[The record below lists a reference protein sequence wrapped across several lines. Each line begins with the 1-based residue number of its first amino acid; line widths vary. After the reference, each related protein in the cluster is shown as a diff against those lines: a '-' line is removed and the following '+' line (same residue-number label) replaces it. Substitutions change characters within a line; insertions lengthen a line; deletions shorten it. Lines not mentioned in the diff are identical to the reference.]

1 MPVIRV
7 PIEAKPLL
15 RLCRKHELG
24 PSEQPG
30 PQCFETYADLMVF
43 AAAYGFSELNG
54 HAPIRKKSEFLER
67 PNPIDLS
74 VFKNDRRYP
83 QLLLIALATS
93 KDQNVV
99 RDEELICHLVEDY
112 ASVGCFRLSKA
123 TDQAFAPSAHLL
135 LAQTLAEQP
144 SDAGEIQI

>member
-7 PIEAKPLL
+7 PVEAKPLL
-15 RLCRKHELG
+15 SLCRKHELG
-24 PSEQPG
+24 PSELAG

-43 AAAYGFSELNG
+43 AAAYGFSELRG
-54 HAPIRKKSEFLER
+54 HAPIRKKSDFLER

-93 KDQNVV
+93 KEKDVV

-112 ASVGCFRLSKA
+112 ASVGCLRLSKA
-123 TDQAFAPSAHLL
+123 TDQAFALSSHLI
-135 LAQTLAEQP
+135 LAQTLVEQALDP
-144 SDAGEIQI
+144 SEIQI